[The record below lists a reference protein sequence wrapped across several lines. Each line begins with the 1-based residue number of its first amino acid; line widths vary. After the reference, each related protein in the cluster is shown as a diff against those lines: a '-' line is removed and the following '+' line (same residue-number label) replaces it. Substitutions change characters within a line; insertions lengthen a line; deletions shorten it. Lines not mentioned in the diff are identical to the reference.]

1 MNHFQRY
8 LAEEFAE
15 DYAEGRLSRRAALKL
30 IASVVGSLA
39 VANAFLDGQPHPAA
53 AAAGASP
60 VATPVPTCTPAGQPA
75 PGATAAAS
83 PAAPA
88 IDNVSPDD
96 AAITAGAVRFPDHGV
111 TLLGYLAQPR
121 GSGPYPVVLVCHEN
135 RGLTD
140 DIKDLTRRLAKAG
153 YVGLAVD
160 LLSRQGGTAALNADQ
175 VPGILGNL
183 PPDQFVR
190 DFVSGWH
197 YTQTLSFA
205 RADQVGMVG
214 FCFGG
219 GVTWLVA
226 EGMPELKAAV
236 PFYGPPPPVDAV
248 PNINAAVFAI
258 YAGRDQR
265 ITGSAPTMEAA
276 MHDHNKIYEKMI
288 YPDTDHAFHNDT
300 GPRYNAQA
308 AHDAWVR
315 TLAWF
320 GKYLASS

>member
-1 MNHFQRY
+1 
-8 LAEEFAE
+8 
-15 DYAEGRLSRRAALKL
+15 
-30 IASVVGSLA
+30 
-39 VANAFLDGQPHPAA
+39 
-53 AAAGASP
+53 
-60 VATPVPTCTPAGQPA
+60 
-75 PGATAAAS
+75 
-83 PAAPA
+83 
-88 IDNVSPDD
+88 
-96 AAITAGAVRFPDHGV
+96 
-111 TLLGYLAQPR
+111 
-121 GSGPYPVVLVCHEN
+121 LVCHEN

-140 DIKDLTRRLAKAG
+140 YIKDVTRRLAKTG

-160 LLSRQGGTAALNADQ
+160 LLSRQGGLGALNADQ

-183 PPDQFVR
+183 PPGQFVQ

-226 EGMPELKAAV
+226 AGMPELKAAV
-236 PFYGPPPPVDAV
+236 IFYGPPPPIEDV
-248 PNINAAVFAI
+248 PDINAAVFAI

-265 ITGSAPTMEAA
+265 ITQSAATMEAA
-276 MHDHNKIYEKMI
+276 MHEHNKIYEKMI

-300 GPRYNAQA
+300 GPRYNAEA

-315 TLAWF
+315 ALAWF
-320 GKYLASS
+320 GRYLVPG